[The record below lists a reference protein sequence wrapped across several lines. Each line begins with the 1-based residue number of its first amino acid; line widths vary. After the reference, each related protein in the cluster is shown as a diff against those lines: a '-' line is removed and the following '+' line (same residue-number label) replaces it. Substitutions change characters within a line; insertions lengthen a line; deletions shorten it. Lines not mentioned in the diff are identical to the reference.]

1 MTDQP
6 QDPQQQPQEPGQ
18 ERPPTEEELRAA
30 YEAEIKRLRV
40 EDILVQTLVSLLN
53 LGGRKAGLVPGTEDE
68 RDVEQLRDAIEGT
81 RALLPVIEGRL
92 GPDAA
97 QLREAL
103 SQLQMAYAQLTGQGG
118 GGDGPGGEG
127 EAPAQE
133 QPAQAQRPSGLW
145 VPGQ

>member
-1 MTDQP
+1 MSDEQ
-6 QDPQQQPQEPGQ
+6 QQPQQQPS
-18 ERPPTEEELRAA
+18 EEELRAA

-40 EDILVQTLVSLLN
+40 EDVLIQTVVSLLN

-68 RDVEQLRDAIEGT
+68 RDLGQVRDAIEGT
-81 RALLPVIEGRL
+81 RALLPLVEGAL

-103 SQLQMAYAQLTGQGG
+103 SQLQMAYTQLSGGGSG
-118 GGDGPGGEG
+118 GGDAPPGGQPGGEQG
-127 EAPAQE
+127 EKPAQDPPPG
-133 QPAQAQRPSGLW
+133 QPRPSGLW